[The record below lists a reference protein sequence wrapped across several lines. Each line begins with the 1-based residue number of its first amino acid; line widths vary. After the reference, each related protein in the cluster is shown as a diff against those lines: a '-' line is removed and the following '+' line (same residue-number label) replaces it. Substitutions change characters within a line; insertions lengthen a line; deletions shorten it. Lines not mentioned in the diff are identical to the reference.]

1 MKSRLLSAAAGLLLG
16 LGLSR
21 LARPQPSAAP
31 PPPPPANAVVSA
43 PAPIPA
49 ATPPIPT
56 RTTTDPKLRPP
67 SPSRSA
73 LPTITPAADGTLTL
87 ADPSSGTKVSLSPDE
102 ARNLSTNLIAAAT
115 AIGASHPR
123 GPSWSPGQAAGPP
136 DTTEHADRS
145 TAWAPSSQDGGREWL
160 KLSFPKS
167 VEIREINIHES
178 FNPGAVARV
187 IALLPNGTE
196 RTLWEGTAPADSAL
210 IEHSIPVPKGTRS
223 DTIRIE
229 LDTTRVPGWNEIDA
243 VELVGTDSSRQWA
256 SSASASSWF
265 GEPFNTP
272 IDPFVPLTD
281 PIDFV
286 DLRKSP

>member
-21 LARPQPSAAP
+21 LARPQPDPALPPPP
-31 PPPPPANAVVSA
+31 PPPPPANAVVS
-43 PAPIPA
+43 APIPA

-56 RTTTDPKLRPP
+56 RTTTDPKHRPP

-73 LPTITPAADGTLTL
+73 VPTITPADDGTLTL

-102 ARNLSTNLIAAAT
+102 ARNLSTNLLAAAT

-136 DTTEHADRS
+136 DTTEHADS
-145 TAWAPSSQDGGREWL
+145 TSAWAPASQNGGREWL
-160 KLSFPKS
+160 KVSFPKS
-167 VEIREINIHES
+167 VEISEINIHES
-178 FNPGAVARV
+178 YNPGAVARV
-187 IALLPNGTE
+187 VALLPNGRE
-196 RTLWEGTAPADSAL
+196 RTLWEGAASADSAL

-229 LDTTRVPGWNEIDA
+229 LDTSRVPGWNEIDA
-243 VELVGTDSSRQWA
+243 VELVGSDGSRQWA
-256 SSASASSWF
+256 SSATASSWY

-272 IDPFVPLTD
+272 IDGFVPAIEFLN
-281 PIDFV
+281 
-286 DLRKSP
+286 SP